1 MFGSTII
8 EVAMGLIFVYF
19 LLSVICTNVN
29 DYIARM
35 LGWRSKDLSAGIRTL
50 LSDPNLANKVWNHP
64 LVRGMCGPKAKEPER
79 IPPNTFALALFD
91 ALAPAAGQPSG
102 LQAVRQTAAALPEN
116 SARDAIVSMID
127 AADGKIADARK
138 GVEDWFNRAM
148 DQVSAAYR
156 QRMQLLAL
164 LVAALVTTL
173 FGADTIALA
182 NTLYREPALRA
193 AVAGAAQNTQ
203 TTASG
208 APASK
213 PSDNVQGAVAEI
225 SKLNLPI
232 GWTELPKDASGWTQ
246 KVFGLLL
253 TTLAASLGAPFWYD
267 LLKNLS
273 SLFQRKA

>member
-19 LLSVICTNVN
+19 LLSVICTNIN
-29 DYIARM
+29 DYVARI
-35 LGWRSKDLSAGIRTL
+35 LRWRSKDLHDGIRTL
-50 LSDPNLANKVWNHP
+50 LNDPELTNQVWNHA
-64 LVRGMCGPKAKEPER
+64 LVRSMGGPKAKDPAW

-91 ALAPAAGQPSG
+91 ALAPPAGQPSG
-102 LQAVRQTAAALPEN
+102 LQSVRQTATALPDG

-127 AADGKIADARK
+127 AADGKMADARK
-138 GVEDWFNRAM
+138 GVEEWFNRAM
-148 DQVSAAYR
+148 DQVSTAYR
-156 QRMQLLAL
+156 QRMQGLAL
-164 LVAALVTTL
+164 LVAALVTIL

-203 TTASG
+203 TTVSG
-208 APASK
+208 TPASK

-225 SKLNLPI
+225 SKLNLPL
-232 GWTELPKDASGWTQ
+232 GWNELPKDASGWTQ
-246 KVFGLLL
+246 KIFGLLL